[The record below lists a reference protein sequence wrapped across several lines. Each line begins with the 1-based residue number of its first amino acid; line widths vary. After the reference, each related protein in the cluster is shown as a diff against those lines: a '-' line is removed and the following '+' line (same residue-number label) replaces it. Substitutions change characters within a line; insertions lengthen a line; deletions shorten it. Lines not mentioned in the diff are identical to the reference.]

1 MADFELELELT
12 ARIDD
17 LEKGMQDAQRAVQ
30 KSSEK
35 MEEATKE
42 AAESGVQPLI
52 EKIAKVGATLFLA
65 EAAFKVGAAAARG
78 FAGDTESMTAALKS
92 IPVFGPLITSVFDF
106 GDALEYAS
114 DSAFGARAKIA
125 DLVITAKELDSTISI
140 ITGKIDA
147 FGKVARLQGASEF
160 AIAEANYKKE
170 VERLEATHARKLQ
183 TIDEERMARHK
194 ALEEQDLSNE
204 EEEKQVRRIDGD
216 RRRLIAAEDE
226 RLHLEKLA
234 LDLTLQKLKK
244 QEEAANLAKEVAFA
258 AERQAELDAE
268 AAAHHAFMV
277 DLGERAKKKE
287 EERLKMIETKEKER
301 IALEKE
307 RAKIAKEEEKEREKS
322 LKQHLE
328 LVKKISNAE
337 QEVAKAR
344 ADASKRVSQAT
355 ASFSTAGGSFTT
367 GASAELNEAKLLTK
381 ISTAS
386 KELLA
391 EIVRNTAGI
400 GAGLV

>member
-17 LEKGMQDAQRAVQ
+17 LEKGMQDAQRAVE

-35 MEEATKE
+35 MEQATKE

-92 IPVFGPLITSVFDF
+92 IPIFGPLITSVFDF

-114 DSAFGARAKIA
+114 EEAFKARARFASLREEAKSL
-125 DLVITAKELDSTISI
+125 DITVGILGDRISSFAELQRLLGVDEAAIS
-140 ITGKIDA
+140 
-147 FGKVARLQGASEF
+147 
-160 AIAEANYKKE
+160 EANFDRE
-170 VERLEATHARKLQ
+170 MERLEATHRSKLIA
-183 TIDEERMARHK
+183 IDAERMERHK
-194 ALEEQDLSNE
+194 ALEAENVSFDKRRKLQKQIDADRTRAIKAAE
-204 EEEKQVRRIDGD
+204 ETLHLQQEITKEKLKQV
-216 RRRLIAAEDE
+216 
-226 RLHLEKLA
+226 
-234 LDLTLQKLKK
+234 QKA
-244 QEEAANLAKEVAFA
+244 QVETDLAKDAAFI
-258 AERQAELDAE
+258 AERQAELDAQAE
-268 AAAHHAFMV
+268 EHAAFMLE
-277 DLGERAKKKE
+277 LGEEQKKKD
-287 EERLKMIETKEKER
+287 EERLKIEEQRLALAKKVGDVEKE
-301 IALEKE
+301 I
-307 RAKIAKEEEKEREKS
+307 
-322 LKQHLE
+322 
-328 LVKKISNAE
+328 
-337 QEVAKAR
+337 AKAR
-344 ADASKRVSQAT
+344 AEAEMNVSQAT
-355 ASFSTAGGSFTT
+355 ATFSTAGGSFTT

-381 ISTAS
+381 ISTVS